1 MFFLSFSSE
10 MTVFI
15 IDYETSILLQQAIAG
30 RCRPVCS
37 AGQGLLEAHGI
48 CGCLCTQTSANR
60 GCGNCQAPLRLLG
73 QYFRTEKAW
82 IFWVLKLHE
91 YIGVFYQHCTSLI
104 LMCVLGVSG
113 YKEKKNTIFFGV
125 FWPVC
130 HHLLNIEKFNYR
142 YVTIWYVTALNIK
155 LLLKQK
161 SA

>member
-1 MFFLSFSSE
+1 MFNGTCCMFFLSFSSE

-60 GCGNCQAPLRLLG
+60 GCGNCQAPLRLLE

-82 IFWVLKLHE
+82 IFLLGTKTAWIYWGFLSALHIFNS
-91 YIGVFYQHCTSLI
+91 YVRSWCQWLQR
-104 LMCVLGVSG
+104 
-113 YKEKKNTIFFGV
+113 EKKYHFLWCILTCLPSLTEHWKV
-125 FWPVC
+125 
-130 HHLLNIEKFNYR
+130 
-142 YVTIWYVTALNIK
+142 
-155 LLLKQK
+155 
-161 SA
+161 